1 MTELQHNTLLEQD
14 NAYRDLFFLHQ
25 NLGSLLNNWVDMPMF
40 PLEPKY
46 RAKLGDADYII
57 GNFSL
62 KKIR

>member
-1 MTELQHNTLLEQD
+1 MDRD
-14 NAYRDLFFLHQ
+14 NAYRNLFFLHQ

-46 RAKLGDADYII
+46 RAELGDADYII